1 MDNLLSKMKYY
12 YPNAY
17 YEVLERAYR
26 FAKSAHRNQ
35 KRASGEEYFIH
46 PYSVAEILV
55 DLGLDTNTVAAAL
68 LHDVVEDT
76 PVTREQL
83 LNEFGQEICELVDGV
98 TKLDKIN
105 FSSKEEE
112 QADHLRKMFFAMA
125 KAVRVVLIK
134 LADRPQPTIGSPGP
148 FPRSGLRG
156 RRSLTS
162 SSRISRPCWTRSAW
176 RGRCSA
182 DPSTSTASTRR

>member
-112 QADHLRKMFFAMA
+112 QAENLRKMFFAMA
-125 KAVRVVLIK
+125 KDVRVVLIK
-134 LADRPQPTIGSPGP
+134 LADR
-148 FPRSGLRG
+148 LHNM
-156 RRSLTS
+156 RSLSYLSHERQIAMARETLDIYAPLAGRLGIS
-162 SSRISRPCWTRSAW
+162 NIKCELRISA
-176 RGRCSA
+176 
-182 DPSTSTASTRR
+182 